1 MRLFFQ
7 MLCEYTLR
15 KYEWRK
21 EYWRFRAELEIYKQ
35 EKLSEIKHRYDN
47 TRNI

>member
-7 MLCEYTLR
+7 MLLEYNLR
-15 KYEWRK
+15 RHEVKK

-35 EKLSEIKHRYDN
+35 TQIAKIKQLL
-47 TRNI
+47 